1 MFTLVATAG
10 TAFAALMPL
19 ARPGDV
25 YARRYS
31 RDLAAR
37 FNAPG
42 SARGCLRSSLQ
53 PGPPSPLQCPWLAQ
67 GMFTLAATTGTA
79 FAALMPL
86 ARPGDVY
93 ARRYS
98 RDRLRSFN
106 APGSPRGCLRSPLH
120 RDRLRRFNAPG
131 SPRGCLRSS
140 LQPGP
145 PSPLQFPWLAQ
156 GMFTLAATAGTS
168 LPASMPLARPGDVYA
183 RRCPSPAKIVTIPR
197 ASQRFSGAS

>member
-67 GMFTLAATTGTA
+67 GMFTLVATTGTA
-79 FAALMPL
+79 FAALMPLARPGDAYARRYSRDRLRRFNAPGSPRGCLRSSLLAGTALPALMPL

-98 RDRLRSFN
+98 RDRLR
-106 APGSPRGCLRSPLH
+106 
-120 RDRLRRFNAPG
+120 RFI
-131 SPRGCLRSS
+131 
-140 LQPGP
+140 
-145 PSPLQFPWLAQ
+145 WLAQ